1 MLSIKIY
8 LLYKYTQGNFS
19 FEIEAY
25 YSQECKYKLF
35 IADYTWW
42 NMVPAQIKQSQMAW
56 IQSGGVE
63 RTCSINFSNGE
74 DLLALKG
81 CILNHFTRAQTPISV
96 TIGRY
101 PTLFATR

>member
-35 IADYTWW
+35 IADYTW
-42 NMVPAQIKQSQMAW
+42 
-56 IQSGGVE
+56 
-63 RTCSINFSNGE
+63 CGE
-74 DLLALKG
+74 
-81 CILNHFTRAQTPISV
+81 IW
-96 TIGRY
+96 
-101 PTLFATR
+101 